1 MRKIIAWQLAVR
13 SENSAIPL
21 PLPGREQ
28 KEQRVFFALASSVS
42 FPFSIGESSNNAKK
56 VFSLKEEGEGSHR
69 RERAEVSPAL
79 KRRLFCERGFIR
91 ARMPV
96 AMLEKSLQI
105 GGGEEG
111 QIHRS
116 SFL

>member
-1 MRKIIAWQLAVR
+1 M
-13 SENSAIPL
+13 PL
-21 PLPGREQ
+21 LPPSLSLSLSGKVATTQ
-28 KEQRVFFALASSVS
+28 
-42 FPFSIGESSNNAKK
+42 KK
-56 VFSLKEEGEGSHR
+56 VFSLKEEGEGTHR
-69 RERAEVSPAL
+69 MEGAEVSPAL